1 MATSEQHDRWKSLI
15 PFLYD
20 WFNHH
25 HLTWPSLSCR
35 WGPVVEEKTFKR
47 VRKLYLSE
55 RTDGTEA
62 NKLITMHASVCK
74 PRVASAEVITGYSEA
89 SFSPYV
95 KAESVILH
103 PGEVNK
109 IRECPSH
116 PAIVVTHTDAPQLY
130 VWNVGRQRNRL
141 GDKGNRGKLSEPDLT
156 LLGHTDN
163 AEFALGMANP
173 EPLVASG
180 GKDTKVLV
188 WSLADQMTSLS
199 VQGAKGAS
207 LQPNTILEGHADTVE
222 DVVWLKGS
230 EHELASVGDD
240 YAVIVWDSRMPG
252 PATKIAGAHGKED
265 LHCVDWNPLNPDL
278 LATGAA
284 DGSLKVWDRRK
295 LSSASAES
303 PPEALFSCQ
312 HHSAP
317 IMRLEWSPTAATC
330 LATGSE
336 DQVINVW
343 DLSRGGA
350 AAPAQGS
357 KRTAANV
364 PPELMFQHCGHHGM
378 VADFQW
384 SPDDPFTFLSVSE
397 DEESATSEGG
407 GTLQMWRMNDMIYR
421 PEAEVLAEL
430 EHHKTAI
437 LEGKSK
443 APVQTV
449 TNGTPATV
457 PAVAAAEA
465 PAGPVKQEAPPTPL
479 APAGINA
486 GMSAVPAPE
495 PAQLPASH
503 AADTAMPDAP
513 A

>member
-1 MATSEQHDRWKSLI
+1 MATTEQHDRWKSLI

-47 VRKLYLSE
+47 MRKLYLSE
-55 RTDGTEA
+55 RTDGSEP

-74 PRVASAEVITGYSEA
+74 PRVASAEVITGYQEN

-95 KAESVILH
+95 KAHSVILH

-130 VWNVGRQRNRL
+130 VWNVDRQRNRL
-141 GDKGNRGKLSEPDLT
+141 GDKGTKAKLSEPDLT
-156 LLGHTDN
+156 LVGHTDN

-180 GKDTKVLV
+180 GKDSKVLV

-199 VQGAKGAS
+199 HQSPGAKGPS
-207 LQPNTILEGHADTVE
+207 LQPNTTLEGHADTVE

-240 YAVIVWDSRMPG
+240 YAVILWDTRAAG
-252 PATKIAGAHGKED
+252 PATKIDGAHGEKD
-265 LHCVDWNPLNPDL
+265 LHCVDWNPLNTDL

-295 LSSASAES
+295 LSSSSA
-303 PPEALFSCQ
+303 PEAIFSCQ
-312 HHSAP
+312 HHSEP

-336 DQVINVW
+336 DHVINVW
-343 DLSRGGA
+343 DLARGGSSA
-350 AAPAQGS
+350 DAPGS
-357 KRTAANV
+357 KRALAGV
-364 PPELMFQHCGHHGM
+364 PPELMLQHCGHHGA
-378 VADFQW
+378 VTDFQW
-384 SPDDPFTFLSVSE
+384 SPDDPFTFLSISE
-397 DEESATSEGG
+397 DEESAMSEGG
-407 GTLQMWRMNDMIYR
+407 GTLQMWRVNDMIYR

-430 EHHKTAI
+430 EQYKTAI
-437 LEGKSK
+437 LEGKPK
-443 APVQTV
+443 TPLAAA
-449 TNGTPATV
+449 NGTPAPSETV
-457 PAVAAAEA
+457 NGDLKQEAALTPVAPTGVNAGVGAAPVRLDSDMPEA
-465 PAGPVKQEAPPTPL
+465 PAA
-479 APAGINA
+479 
-486 GMSAVPAPE
+486 
-495 PAQLPASH
+495 
-503 AADTAMPDAP
+503 
-513 A
+513 